1 MRCFIALEL
10 PLEIKI
16 KLGDI
21 IGQLKK
27 TGADVKWVDPANIHL
42 TLKFLGET
50 PEADALRAGLAL
62 STLKGKFK
70 AIDSGLGGLGAFP
83 SVDRPKVIWAGLSQG
98 AEEIKE
104 IYRQV
109 EKLTADISQEDKAR
123 EFSPHL
129 TLGRVRSNKNLMQLR
144 DAINQAVILQKGF
157 EFNRLV
163 LLKSTLTSE
172 GAIYSELNGV
182 ELV

>member
-1 MRCFIALEL
+1 M
-10 PLEIKI
+10 
-16 KLGDI
+16 
-21 IGQLKK
+21 
-27 TGADVKWVDPANIHL
+27 
-42 TLKFLGET
+42 
-50 PEADALRAGLAL
+50 
-62 STLKGKFK
+62 
-70 AIDSGLGGLGAFP
+70 
-83 SVDRPKVIWAGLSQG
+83 IWAGLSQG